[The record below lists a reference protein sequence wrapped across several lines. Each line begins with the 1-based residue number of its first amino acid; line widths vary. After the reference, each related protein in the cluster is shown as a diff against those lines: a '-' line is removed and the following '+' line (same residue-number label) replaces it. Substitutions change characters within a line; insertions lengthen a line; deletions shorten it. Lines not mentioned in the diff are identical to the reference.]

1 MLTSNT
7 FRAIVCLQVSKYLLT
22 NIQKGVDGMS
32 GEVNITNVR
41 KEDKEF
47 IRIVT
52 GLAPDKMAL
61 IKGIVIGLQLQD
73 KQPTQAA
80 QTT

>member
-1 MLTSNT
+1 
-7 FRAIVCLQVSKYLLT
+7 
-22 NIQKGVDGMS
+22 MS
-32 GEVNITNVR
+32 GEANITNVR

-61 IKGIVIGLQLQD
+61 IKGIVIGLQLQE
-73 KQPTQAA
+73 KQPERAA

>member
-1 MLTSNT
+1 MINQ
-7 FRAIVCLQVSKYLLT
+7 R
-22 NIQKGVDGMS
+22 KGVESMS
-32 GEVNITNVR
+32 GEANITNVR

-61 IKGIVIGLQLQD
+61 IKGIVIGLQLQE
-73 KQPTQAA
+73 KPPEQAA

>member
-1 MLTSNT
+1 MINQ
-7 FRAIVCLQVSKYLLT
+7 R
-22 NIQKGVDGMS
+22 KGVESMS
-32 GEVNITNVR
+32 GEANITNVR

-61 IKGIVIGLQLQD
+61 IKGIVIGLQLQE
-73 KQPTQAA
+73 KQPEQAA

>member
-1 MLTSNT
+1 
-7 FRAIVCLQVSKYLLT
+7 
-22 NIQKGVDGMS
+22 MS
-32 GEVNITNVR
+32 GEANITNVR

-61 IKGIVIGLQLQD
+61 IKGIVIGLQLQENSPNRRH
-73 KQPTQAA
+73 KQPDNGCKHITGKPSASGGYMLEIRA
-80 QTT
+80 H

>member
-1 MLTSNT
+1 
-7 FRAIVCLQVSKYLLT
+7 
-22 NIQKGVDGMS
+22 MS
-32 GEVNITNVR
+32 GEANNTKVR

-61 IKGIVIGLQLQD
+61 IKGIVIGLQLQE
-73 KQPTQAA
+73 KQPEQAA

>member
-1 MLTSNT
+1 
-7 FRAIVCLQVSKYLLT
+7 
-22 NIQKGVDGMS
+22 MS
-32 GEVNITNVR
+32 GEANITNVR

-61 IKGIVIGLQLQD
+61 IKGIAIGLQLQE
-73 KQPTQAA
+73 KQPEQAA